1 MKSYVFPGDIDPAIM
16 AIGAEPIPYMRTQEF
31 SDIVLDSE
39 RILLSLIGCKGG
51 RTIIYTGSGTGAMS
65 AVVENYVTTK
75 KKALVIDGGSF
86 GHRWWDLC
94 RYYGVEQIHYEVPF
108 AKDIDYEDLEKT
120 VAEGRPDV
128 FLCQHHE
135 TSTGELFNLKKISA
149 ICRKYGV
156 SLVVDVISSFL
167 AEELDMDELGIDIAV
182 TSTQKGLNIPPGLS
196 ILFFSERL
204 RDYPFAHHGY
214 YWDFEE
220 NFSNLRRGQTPYSPA
235 TTLYLQLHA
244 RLPAV
249 GGEVHQH
256 AVAGGG
262 AQGIHHHHPP
272 VGKFLLHLPGGFH
285 GIQHRRG
292 HAGAEVD
299 VQHVPLREQAA
310 EIFTVLI
317 GVDLGGLGDLPV
329 GDEPVKAPQGLRV
342 AAHVVR
348 VVHPVHGLGVK
359 QHRDPPRLKKG
370 IGHIHGGFAG
380 ELIVHWASFLLLI

>member
-31 SDIVLDSE
+31 SDIVLESE
-39 RILLSLIGCKGG
+39 RLLLKLIGCKGG

-65 AVVENYVTTK
+65 AVVENYITTK

-108 AKDIDYEDLEKT
+108 ARDIDYIDLEKT

-128 FLCQHHE
+128 LLCQHHE
-135 TSTGELFNLKKISA
+135 TSTGELFDLKKISA
-149 ICRKYGV
+149 ICRKYDV

-167 AEELDMDELGIDIAV
+167 AEELDMDALGIDIAV

-204 RDYPFAHHGY
+204 KDYPFAHHGY

-244 RLPAV
+244 RLKQLEAE
-249 GGEVHQH
+249 GGPGKNIADVRHRCEV
-256 AVAGGG
+256 
-262 AQGIHHHHPP
+262 
-272 VGKFLLHLPGGFH
+272 F
-285 GIQHRRG
+285 RG
-292 HAGAEVD
+292 LCRQYGWDVPAEVPSVAVTGFQTKD
-299 VQHVPLREQAA
+299 QNRTVFRGLIDQYDTFLMPGSVPGFYRVSHMGLQSDEDLRLLA
-310 EIFTVLI
+310 E
-317 GVDLGGLGDLPV
+317 
-329 GDEPVKAPQGLRV
+329 R
-342 AAHVVR
+342 
-348 VVHPVHGLGVK
+348 
-359 QHRDPPRLKKG
+359 
-370 IGHIHGGFAG
+370 IHQF
-380 ELIVHWASFLLLI
+380 ESSL